1 LLNKPIKT
9 LEIMSRFKF
18 TTTPN
23 GKCDVTITLY
33 TKDSIM
39 FMQRSRTFDIKP
51 TIKELLEEFKQYK
64 KEGAYY
70 CRITSTPSCCAK
82 NYKL

>member
-1 LLNKPIKT
+1 
-9 LEIMSRFKF
+9 MSRFKF

-23 GKCDVTITLY
+23 GKCDVIITLY

-70 CRITSTPSCCAK
+70 CRITSAPSCCTK